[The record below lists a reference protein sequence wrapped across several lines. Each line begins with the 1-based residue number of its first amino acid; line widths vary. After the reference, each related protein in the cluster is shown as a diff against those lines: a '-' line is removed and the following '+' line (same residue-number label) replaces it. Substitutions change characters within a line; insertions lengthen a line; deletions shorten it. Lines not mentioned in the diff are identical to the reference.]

1 MMRALLLNSEYPP
14 LGAGAGVACQ
24 LLIKDLKNQPEL
36 EIDLITAS
44 PTNQFEAT
52 HTGNLRIFKLPVGK
66 NIGRNPAAA
75 HHQSIKDLL
84 TYFIQA
90 LRFSW
95 KLTAREKYDL
105 SHSFFTFPG
114 GAISLILQKTRGIPY
129 IVSLRGSDVPGYNPK
144 LSAHHL
150 IAKPV
155 TRKTWRAAR
164 FCVANSAGLKNLALK
179 ANPNQE
185 IVVIPNGINTNFF
198 KPAEKPQ
205 KKEAFT
211 VLSVSRL
218 AKIKNLSTLIKA
230 CAGLVIEIP
239 DLSVKIVGT
248 GLQKRRLE
256 NLVGDLNLGK
266 VVSFLSAVPHHQ
278 LPPIYQ
284 KADLFVINSLNE
296 SMSNAMLE
304 AMATGLPVITNRRN
318 MAQSILNSQNS
329 LMVRDPRNSDELKE
343 AILKLY
349 RDRNLRKSLGEN
361 ARQTTRNLS
370 PEKIS
375 QRYLELYQKIA
386 GVKVNTGSKFYDRIR
401 RHDWSKVTDC
411 GPSARSRFRI
421 VDRLITKHKL
431 QGDLVDIGC
440 GTGSFLENISRR
452 KLPLKTLW
460 GIDFSKEALRICRRK
475 NLGIQTLQRNILEP
489 KFPLKQLFDIATCLE
504 VLEHLQHPQIA
515 LGNIRELLKKKGT
528 LIISTPFSQKYFS
541 THDRYAGHYRRFEL
555 EELESLLEANGFT
568 IIESFVWGFPFY
580 SLYHRFLTKL
590 PPGKVRNPQ
599 AQGFKELVSQTLYHL
614 FKCDDYFRSRKRG
627 RRIFIVAQRI

>member
-1 MMRALLLNSEYPP
+1 MMRVLLLNSEYPP

-24 LLIKDLKNQPEL
+24 LLVENLRNQPDLK
-36 EIDLITAS
+36 IDLITTS
-44 PTNQFEAT
+44 PTNQFET
-52 HTGNLRIFKLPVGK
+52 TGTGNLRIFKLPIGK
-66 NIGRNPAAA
+66 NINQNPAAA

-84 TYFIQA
+84 TYFIRA
-90 LRFSW
+90 LRLSW
-95 KLTAREKYDL
+95 QLTSQEKYDL

-114 GAISLILQKTRGIPY
+114 GLISLILKKTRGIPY
-129 IVSLRGSDVPGYNPK
+129 VVSLRGSDVPGYNPK
-144 LSAHHL
+144 LSTYHY
-150 IAKPV
+150 IFKPA
-155 TRKTWRAAR
+155 TRRIWRAAR

-179 ANPNQE
+179 ANPNQRI
-185 IVVIPNGINTNFF
+185 IVIHNGVDTNIF
-198 KPAEKPQ
+198 KPAAKPQ

-211 VLSVSRL
+211 ILSVSRL
-218 AKIKNLSTLIKA
+218 AKIKNIPTLIKA
-230 CAGLVIEIP
+230 CSGLAIEIP
-239 DLSVKIVGT
+239 NLKVRIVGT
-248 GLQKRRLE
+248 GPEEKQLRKLTR
-256 NLVGDLNLGK
+256 NLNLEK
-266 VVSFLSAVPHHQ
+266 VVEFLSFIPNQ
-278 LPPIYQ
+278 KLPQIYQ
-284 KADLFVINSLNE
+284 KADLFVINSLSE

-304 AMATGLPVITNRRN
+304 AMAAGLPIITNTKN
-318 MAQSILNSQNS
+318 MARSISNSQNS
-329 LMVRDPRNSDELKE
+329 LMVRDPQNSDELKE

-349 RDRNLRKSLGEN
+349 RDRNLRKSLGEI

-386 GVKVNTGSKFYDRIR
+386 GATVNTGSKFYDRIR
-401 RHDWSKVTDC
+401 RHDWLKVTDY

-460 GIDFSKEALRICRRK
+460 GLDFSKEALKICREK

-489 KFPLKQLFDIATCLE
+489 KFPLKQQFDIVTCLE
-504 VLEHLQHPQIA
+504 VLEHLEHPQIA
-515 LGNIRELLKKKGT
+515 LGNIRKLLKKDGT

-541 THDRYAGHYRRFEL
+541 VHDRYAGHYRRFEL
-555 EELESLLEANGFT
+555 EKLENLLEKNGFA
-568 IIESFVWGFPFY
+568 IVESFVWGFPFY

-590 PPGKVRNPQ
+590 PPGKVRNSQ
-599 AQGFKELVSQTLYHL
+599 AQGFKKLVSQILYHL
-614 FKCDDYFRSRKRG
+614 FKCDDYFTSRKRG